1 MSNRPANVT
10 QAAIARA
17 LRAVKSAGVV
27 ARVEVRPD
35 GTISI
40 VPGMSDAPKLETA
53 ADALDGWLG
62 GRNANAP

>member
-35 GTISI
+35 GTILI
-40 VPGMSDAPKLETA
+40 VPGMPDAAPIVETPEEH
-53 ADALDGWLG
+53 DATIVL
-62 GRNANAP
+62 